1 MTKITFETEE
11 ADSSRMINLDD
22 ILAMLIDNDAESQDK
37 SYFDFIKTHDSS
49 ILTQIKKYTLEV
61 KDRDFSKLDEVQT
74 EFMIEEL
81 AIDLTDTIT
90 RANFAYLKSGMKLGV
105 RMLFELMA

>member
-1 MTKITFETEE
+1 MTKITFETDE

-22 ILAMLIDNDAESQDK
+22 ILAMLIDKDAESQSK

-49 ILTQIKKYTLEV
+49 ILTQIKKYTAEV

-81 AIDLTDTIT
+81 VIDLTDTIT
-90 RANFAYLKSGMKLGV
+90 RANFKYLKSGMKLGV
-105 RMLFELMA
+105 RMLFELMV

>member
-1 MTKITFETEE
+1 MTKITFDTDE

-22 ILAMLIDNDAESQDK
+22 ILAMLIDKDAESQSK

-49 ILTQIKKYTLEV
+49 ILTQIKKYTADIKE
-61 KDRDFSKLDEVQT
+61 KDLSDLN
-74 EFMIEEL
+74 EFQKETLIEET
-81 AIDLTDTIT
+81 ATGITDAVVK
-90 RANFAYLKSGMKLGV
+90 ANFAYLKSGMKLGV